1 MFNWESDQEFC
12 FCILVTKYSSCRV
25 SREALKVAT
34 FSLFYVKR
42 ETGSRRFPFNVN
54 VMINLSNVESVD
66 QRNTLSIQD
75 LDKWPTVAPSCSKA
89 D

>member
-1 MFNWESDQEFC
+1 M
-12 FCILVTKYSSCRV
+12 

-75 LDKWPTVAPSCSKA
+75 LDK
-89 D
+89 